1 MPAAAPCS
9 RRTSRR
15 IVKTSGLP
23 AGRVVVVV
31 VREQELQIVIDPI
44 TRRRSFP
51 ERRFNGLES
60 ILREARYEA

>member
-1 MPAAAPCS
+1 
-9 RRTSRR
+9 
-15 IVKTSGLP
+15 
-23 AGRVVVVV
+23 V

-51 ERRFNGLES
+51 ERRFNGFGS